1 MSGAAAGADAGAA
14 DVPAPEVFVEFEPVG
29 LLSFVAEG
37 FPSFDLLSEA
47 GFEGV
52 LTGTGAFA
60 PGFAGASLVEAA
72 AGVGVT
78 ADAASPVREF
88 GCADFASRVEELG
101 AAEGFFSSFFG
112 SAVAAESPATFS
124 SSAAGPT
131 RTPLDC
137 EPDARAHG
145 AQSAAANAAA
155 KRYFFI

>member
-1 MSGAAAGADAGAA
+1 
-14 DVPAPEVFVEFEPVG
+14 
-29 LLSFVAEG
+29 
-37 FPSFDLLSEA
+37 
-47 GFEGV
+47 V

-60 PGFAGASLVEAA
+60 PGLAGASLVEGAAA

-88 GCADFASRVEELG
+88 GCADFASRVEDSRAE
-101 AAEGFFSSFFG
+101 EGFFSSFFG
-112 SAVAAESPATFS
+112 SAVEAESPSAF

-155 KRYFFI
+155 KRYFFISALFLACPSRAQPSPTGNVGRLRGSREKRD